1 MFMRNLSRKALAAA
15 AVLIFSWPALA
26 DVETAQQAAQ
36 MMARAQALDLKCNFL
51 SFHERDKLSK
61 FTARAELAL
70 ANRES
75 AEATKAAMK
84 RGREAAQAATCSL
97 NEKVN
102 VQQILA
108 AALQAAGEEKQ
119 AAKLAVK
126 PAPAGADAQSA
137 KDIVAKA
144 WPTLDEDSKQ
154 ADVSAVAEEPPQ
166 VPQAAPTVPM
176 APVPSPTAQTV
187 SAEVSAVADS
197 APAVAPSGAPEAKL
211 KAGKILVAS
220 KPAALNNP
228 DSGLATYE
236 KVTEAYYRARRCGG
250 NQGAAYQAVVAE
262 HARVMHNHSASEVSA
277 ALHRAEARAGTSSCS

>member
-1 MFMRNLSRKALAAA
+1 MRILSRKALAAA
-15 AVLIFSWPALA
+15 AVFIFSWPAFAGA
-26 DVETAQQAAQ
+26 DVQPAQQAAQ

-51 SFHERDKLSK
+51 SLHERDKLSK
-61 FTARAELAL
+61 FTARAELSL

-84 RGREAAQAATCSL
+84 QGREAAQVAICSPD
-97 NEKVN
+97 EKEN
-102 VQQILA
+102 VQKILA

-126 PAPAGADAQSA
+126 PAPAAADTQSA

-144 WPTLDEDSKQ
+144 WPTLDDDSKQ
-154 ADVSAVAEEPPQ
+154 ADVSAAAEEPPQ
-166 VPQAAPTVPM
+166 VPQAAATVPM
-176 APVPSPTAQTV
+176 APVPSPTAPTV

-197 APAVAPSGAPEAKL
+197 APAVAPSGAPGAKL
-211 KAGKILVAS
+211 NTGKTLAAS
-220 KPAALNNP
+220 KPAAPNNP
-228 DSGLATYE
+228 ASGLATFE

-250 NQGAAYQAVVAE
+250 NQGSAYQAVVAE
-262 HARVMHNHSASEVSA
+262 HGRVMHNHSASEVSA